1 MTSIN
6 KCLTYVKA
14 TKPRSAWGKGVR
26 LYAIELLNKAKEWN
40 GGAFDFTMNNYKR
53 ILLNGASNW
62 KQYSEGG
69 CSLIYNVDIAKRV
82 CSKSELVKTRYG
94 EKDPNPHEDWLQCQ
108 ARALYQAES
117 LIADAIMEA

>member
-40 GGAFDFTMNNYKR
+40 GGAFDLTGNNYKSV
-53 ILLNGASNW
+53 LLCGAKNW
-62 KQYSEGG
+62 TQYSEGG
-69 CSLIYNVDIAKRV
+69 CSLIYNEDIAKRV

-94 EKDPNPHEDWLQCQ
+94 ERNPNSREDWLQCQ
-108 ARALYQAES
+108 ARALYQAQE
-117 LIADAIMEA
+117 LIWDAIMGA